1 MLQIAGAVTAYFVTM
16 VQLHGSLVTADDITP
31 GVTETTA

>member
-16 VQLHGSLVTADDITP
+16 VQLHTALAPDVDVSTVSP
-31 GVTETTA
+31 

>member
-16 VQLHGSLVTADDITP
+16 VQLQVPLVTHD
-31 GVTETTA
+31 GVSTESP

>member
-16 VQLHGSLVTADDITP
+16 VQLQASLVTVGGGST
-31 GVTETTA
+31 V